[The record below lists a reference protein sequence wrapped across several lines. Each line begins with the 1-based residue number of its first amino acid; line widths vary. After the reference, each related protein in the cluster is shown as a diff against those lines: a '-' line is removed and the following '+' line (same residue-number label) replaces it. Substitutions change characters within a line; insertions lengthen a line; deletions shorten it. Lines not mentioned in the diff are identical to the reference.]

1 MSWSFLHIIGAV
13 LNVFGSGGLLLEGL
27 SLLRQER
34 RTHSRVLRIS
44 HKLLASAEASAAAF
58 FIGNLCLLLADVGP
72 TWF

>member
-1 MSWSFLHIIGAV
+1 LSWQTLHVVGAA

-27 SLLRQER
+27 SLLRQEK

-58 FIGNLCLLLADVGP
+58 FIGNMCLLLADVGP
-72 TWF
+72 AWF

>member
-1 MSWSFLHIIGAV
+1 MSWHIIHIIGAA

-44 HKLLASAEASAAAF
+44 HALLASAEASALAF
-58 FIGNLCLLLADVGP
+58 FVGNICLLLADIGP